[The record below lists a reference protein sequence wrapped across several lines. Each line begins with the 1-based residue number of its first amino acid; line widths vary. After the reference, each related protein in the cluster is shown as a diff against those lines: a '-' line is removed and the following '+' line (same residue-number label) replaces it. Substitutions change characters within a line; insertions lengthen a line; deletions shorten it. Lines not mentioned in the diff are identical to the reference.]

1 MRTLTKQDCRAVLE
15 ALRPKQL
22 GAKGKDVYS
31 RLFQEAYGVPF
42 EMVVLLRKSSNSI
55 ASLEKKL
62 KMSRR
67 TVFRYLNA
75 LEKVG
80 CDLELSE
87 AGYRI
92 AKVGPQLAPVMKTIG

>member
-1 MRTLTKQDCRAVLE
+1 MRTLTKQDCRVILA
-15 ALRPKQL
+15 AMKPKQL

-42 EMVVLLRKSSNSI
+42 EMVALLRKSSNSI

-80 CDLELSE
+80 CDLELTDS
-87 AGYRI
+87 GYRI
-92 AKVGPQLAPVMKTIG
+92 AKVGPQLSPVIKTLG